1 MHIQE
6 REASSL
12 ASVLLKVFRKNIAQ
26 REKEKEYKELAHAVM
41 EVEKAPD
48 LPSTSYRPRRIN
60 GVVLIQVWRPE
71 SQEGRWFS
79 SNPGAMGLKPKSYS
93 FSLHL
98 KIGKDWCP
106 SSAGR
111 QPFCSVI
118 GWGPPT
124 LGGTICFTEATNS
137 KISISFG
144 NTLRHTQDKHLSK
157 CQGILWPTRNIKLII
172 TSSKKRTGVLKGVY
186 LKR

>member
-60 GVVLIQVWRPE
+60 GVVLIQV
-71 SQEGRWFS
+71 
-79 SNPGAMGLKPKSYS
+79 
-93 FSLHL
+93 
-98 KIGKDWCP
+98 
-106 SSAGR
+106 
-111 QPFCSVI
+111 
-118 GWGPPT
+118 
-124 LGGTICFTEATNS
+124 
-137 KISISFG
+137 
-144 NTLRHTQDKHLSK
+144 
-157 CQGILWPTRNIKLII
+157 
-172 TSSKKRTGVLKGVY
+172 
-186 LKR
+186 

>member
-12 ASVLLKVFRKNIAQ
+12 ASVLLKVVRKNIAQ
-26 REKEKEYKELAHAVM
+26 REKEREYKELAHAVM

-48 LPSTSYRPRRIN
+48 LSSTSYRPRRIN
-60 GVVLIQVWRPE
+60 GVVPIQVWRPE

-111 QPFCSVI
+111 QPFCSVT
-118 GWGPPT
+118 GWGPTHIRGDNLLYWGYQFKNIHLIWKHPQAHPRQT
-124 LGGTICFTEATNS
+124 LEQMSGHPVA
-137 KISISFG
+137 
-144 NTLRHTQDKHLSK
+144 
-157 CQGILWPTRNIKLII
+157 
-172 TSSKKRTGVLKGVY
+172 Y
-186 LKR
+186 